1 MKTLNETQMQVL
13 EVAANAGGASPEGLH
28 HRTVAS
34 LAKQGLI
41 AEKRGPNK
49 HRLVATPAG
58 VALLRKCGA
67 SAAEV
72 AQAAPPAPARVAQAP
87 KLKSP
92 HVAKPKQARAS
103 EPVSQAAKPQ
113 SRKAQAAPEQ
123 PAVREAQGK
132 LGLLIGLLRQPEGA
146 TLAAMV
152 TATGWQKHSVRGA
165 MAGAIRKK
173 LGLTVV
179 SEKAGTIRS
188 WRIVETR
195 S

>member
-13 EVAANAGGASPEGLH
+13 EVAAKAGGASPEGLH

-49 HRLVATPAG
+49 HRLVVTPAG
-58 VALLRKCGA
+58 VALLKEYGA
-67 SAAEV
+67 SAAE
-72 AQAAPPAPARVAQAP
+72 AALAVPPAPARAAQASKP
-87 KLKSP
+87 KSP
-92 HVAKPKQARAS
+92 RVAKPKQAQAS
-103 EPVSQAAKPQ
+103 EPVPQAVKPK
-113 SRKAQAAPEQ
+113 SRKSKGASAQQ
-123 PAVREAQGK
+123 TVREAQGK

-152 TATGWQKHSVRGA
+152 AATGWQAHSVRGA
-165 MAGAIRKK
+165 MAGAIKKK

-179 SEKAGTIRS
+179 SGKSGLVRS
-188 WRIVETR
+188 WQIVEAQ

>member
-13 EVAANAGGASPEGLH
+13 EVAAKAGGASPEGPH

-41 AEKRGPNK
+41 SEKRGPNK

-58 VALLRKCGA
+58 VALLREYGV
-67 SAAEV
+67 SATE
-72 AQAAPPAPARVAQAP
+72 AALAVPRAPARAAQAP
-87 KLKSP
+87 KPELEGLAKS
-92 HVAKPKQARAS
+92 KQAQTS
-103 EPVSQAAKPQ
+103 EPMPQAVKAK
-113 SRKAQAAPEQ
+113 SRKSKTAPAQ
-123 PAVREAQGK
+123 PAAREANGK

-152 TATGWQKHSVRGA
+152 TATGWQTHSVRGA
-165 MAGAIRKK
+165 MAGAIKKK

-179 SEKAGTIRS
+179 SEKAGLVRS
-188 WRIVETR
+188 WRIVEAR